1 MKPVNSIIKAGWTNF
16 KRNSFL
22 SFAVTGQ
29 MAIALLIL
37 LALASF
43 QYFTSEA
50 IGSIEGKLDV
60 SAYFKIDAAEEE
72 ILAIKKDLEKSGKVA
87 EVAYISRDQALAE
100 FKERHKDEQDI
111 QSALEEL
118 GGNPLPATLNIKAN
132 DPSQYG
138 EISKMIRNHKY
149 GSAVDDLE
157 ENTTVI
163 NRINAF
169 ARAVRLSGLLIALV
183 VALIALFVTFNT
195 VRLTIYNQKQ
205 EIEIMRLVGA
215 SNWHIRGPYIAEG
228 GIYGAI
234 SALVALVVFY
244 PITYAIS
251 DKMAVF
257 IPGSNIFRYFLVNS
271 WQIVLIILAIGILMG
286 TVSSFIAIRKHLKI

>member
-1 MKPVNSIIKAGWTNF
+1 
-16 KRNSFL
+16 
-22 SFAVTGQ
+22 
-29 MAIALLIL
+29 
-37 LALASF
+37 
-43 QYFTSEA
+43 
-50 IGSIEGKLDV
+50 
-60 SAYFKIDAAEEE
+60 
-72 ILAIKKDLEKSGKVA
+72 
-87 EVAYISRDQALAE
+87 
-100 FKERHKDEQDI
+100 
-111 QSALEEL
+111 
-118 GGNPLPATLNIKAN
+118 
-132 DPSQYG
+132 
-138 EISKMIRNHKY
+138 MIRNHKY

-257 IPGSNIFRYFLVNS
+257 IPGSNIFRYFLINS

-286 TVSSFIAIRKHLKI
+286 TVSSFIAIRKHL